1 MAACRVSPVPTLRVV
16 GATYVEVFR
25 NAPLSLQMLFFFFGF
40 TKVGIGPF
48 DPFPSAVVVLSV
60 YTSAFLAETIRSGIN
75 TVAGGQGEAARAIGL
90 TFGQSLR
97 LVVLPQAFRSV
108 VGPIGNVFIALTKN
122 SSLASLIAVPELAKV
137 AENLTTDTARPLAA
151 FGGAAVAYLLL
162 TLPSGWAFGFLE
174 RRVAIKR

>member
-1 MAACRVSPVPTLRVV
+1 MAAFRVSPVPPLRAA
-16 GATYVEVFR
+16 GAFWVETVR
-25 NAPLSLQMLFFFFGF
+25 NTPLSVQMVLFYFGF
-40 TKVGIGPF
+40 TKLGVRESGFTSGVI
-48 DPFPSAVVVLSV
+48 VLGV

-137 AENLTTDTARPLAA
+137 ADNLTTDTAQPLAA